1 MQGNL
6 NEIDIRSILQLI
18 ELGQRTGELFV
29 EAYSGSYITEP
40 IARSIQ
46 AQNYTVFRL
55 CQLALDLSFS
65 SMVKLYMPP
74 IAIPTCF
81 VCATTCGA
89 IKLVT
94 LLTMC
99 KFPRL
104 KPTIFRSIPI
114 CGRY

>member
-18 ELGQRTGELFV
+18 LGQRTIKLFV
-29 EAYSGSYITEP
+29 EAYSGSYITESF
-40 IARSIQ
+40 ARSIQ

-55 CQLALDLSFS
+55 CQLALGLSFS
-65 SMVKLYMPP
+65 SMVKLYMLP

-81 VCATTCGA
+81 ACATTCGA

-94 LLTMC
+94 LLTIC
-99 KFPRL
+99 NFPGL
-104 KPTIFRSIPI
+104 KPITFRSIPI